1 MDDDIKLP
9 EPSGWVSVYDRMPDT
24 DNQVLVY
31 VPANKYMKVQID
43 SWSMQREAPL
53 SFSSATIETGF
64 AWDNFEF
71 EDVTHWMPLPAA
83 PHDFAMYTADQ
94 LRAAVLADRAERASA
109 ADLELPSLAIRE
121 GRRCVD
127 RLDGYYDFECE
138 GGPLRMNVEWDILK
152 RSFEHL
158 CRHIE
163 RARGIVDQDSKPK

>member
-1 MDDDIKLP
+1 MNHDIKLP
-9 EPSGWVSVYDRMPDT
+9 EPADYIYKCDGTLD
-24 DNQVLVY
+24 
-31 VPANKYMKVQID
+31 VQRI
-43 SWSMQREAPL
+43 P
-53 SFSSATIETGF
+53 F
-64 AWDNFEF
+64 
-71 EDVTHWMPLPAA
+71 
-83 PHDFAMYTADQ
+83 YTADQ

-163 RARGIVDQDSKPK
+163 RAHGIVEKE

>member
-1 MDDDIKLP
+1 MSDDIKLP
-9 EPSGWVSVYDRMPDT
+9 EPAFRLTWDDSRAGYYVSKPNVGDT
-24 DNQVLVY
+24 DV
-31 VPANKYMKVQID
+31 
-43 SWSMQREAPL
+43 
-53 SFSSATIETGF
+53 F
-64 AWDNFEF
+64 
-71 EDVTHWMPLPAA
+71 
-83 PHDFAMYTADQ
+83 TADQ

>member
-1 MDDDIKLP
+1 MTDDIK
-9 EPSGWVSVYDRMPDT
+9 MPA
-24 DNQVLVY
+24 
-31 VPANKYMKVQID
+31 PAGYFYE
-43 SWSMQREAPL
+43 WE
-53 SFSSATIETGF
+53 SFGLHRSF
-64 AWDNFEF
+64 AYLERNGIRPTRTVEF
-71 EDVTHWMPLPAA
+71 
-83 PHDFAMYTADQ
+83 YTADQ

-163 RARGIVDQDSKPK
+163 RANGIVEKESGNERT